1 MSLFLPFCSWS
12 CFMTRIILHVSA
24 ALCIYP
30 ASLQSRYIVLWKFV
44 AVMHLFL
51 NTPHLSISISA
62 FSMSI
67 LYVQSFF
74 ISLYIYCPY
83 LCNCFYFLYWCFAAL
98 FWAYLQLWA
107 FYFSVHSL
115 CVYDLFAYLYGYF
128 ASHYGHLIS
137 LCGYYAQSLYW
148 RFVCLHNFMF
158 MVVLFLLSPVI
169 LHLFMDTLDLFVVFC
184 GGLMDL
190 CSP

>member
-1 MSLFLPFCSWS
+1 MEVWDLS
-12 CFMTRIILHVSA
+12 
-24 ALCIYP
+24 
-30 ASLQSRYIVLWKFV
+30 V

-51 NTPHLSISISA
+51 NTLNLSISISA

-67 LYVQSFF
+67 LYVRSFF
-74 ISLYIYCPY
+74 ASLYIYCPY
-83 LCNCFYFLYWCFAAL
+83 LCNCFYFLYWCFASL

-169 LHLFMDTLDLFVVFC
+169 LHLFMDTLDLFVVFLWRTN
-184 GGLMDL
+184 GPMFPLAL
-190 CSP
+190 CTAGPSVILPFFIVMVNVLVWVIS